1 VSCFS
6 SARSSFRAASQSG
19 RVTMVPKGRDEDELE
34 HTMEWV
40 RYHDSYETGAKCGC
54 HPKEAKA

>member
-1 VSCFS
+1 
-6 SARSSFRAASQSG
+6 
-19 RVTMVPKGRDEDELE
+19 MVPKGRDEDELE